1 MNTRLVAARVLSRVL
16 QDGQSL
22 TAALD
27 NAFLSIESG
36 KDRAFIQA
44 LCYGVCRQFHR
55 LDFILSQLLD
65 KPLKDAD
72 VKALALVGL
81 YQLKFMRVKPHAAV
95 SETVLAVRKKPW
107 AKSLINALL
116 RTYLREQEGLE
127 HKADKFQVAA
137 LSHPDWLI
145 KQIEQDWPEQALK
158 ILLENNQQPPMVLR
172 VNLSK
177 ISRERYLRLL
187 TEQDIAAETVS
198 FCPSAIILDKP
209 VPVDLLP
216 GFADGSVS
224 VQDTAAQLAAGL
236 LDVQPGHRV
245 LDVCAAPGG
254 KTAHI
259 LESAVGR
266 NKPVRATASTGV
278 SRQAILPDA
287 LRVNAN
293 LFQIDLSGAL
303 PEFAGNDHPALRLD
317 DLIPAYTELVA
328 VDIDESR
335 MQRVSENLQRLN
347 LQAKLTVGD
356 AANPES
362 WWDGKPFDRILLD
375 APCSALGVIR
385 RHPDIKLL
393 RRAEDIEQ
401 LQVLQKTILQAVW
414 PLLAPGGVMVYATC
428 SILKQENEQQV
439 KAFLAEHSDAVELS
453 IDADW
458 GTAGACGRQILT
470 GESAMDGFYYA
481 RISKQ

>member
-72 VKALALVGL
+72 VKSLALVGL

-95 SETVLAVRKKPW
+95 SETVLAARKKPW
-107 AKSLINALL
+107 AKSLINAVL
-116 RTYLREQEGLE
+116 RTYLREQEELE

-145 KQIEQDWPEQALK
+145 KQIEQDWPEQALT
-158 ILLENNQQPPMVLR
+158 IFLENNQQPPMVLR
-172 VNLSK
+172 ANLAK
-177 ISRERYLRLL
+177 TSREHYLQLL
-187 TEQDIAAETVS
+187 TEQGIEAEAVG
-198 FCPSAIILDKP
+198 FCRSAIRLDKP

-216 GFADGSVS
+216 GFAEGMVS
-224 VQDTAAQLAAGL
+224 VQDAAAQLAAGL

-259 LESAVGR
+259 LE
-266 NKPVRATASTGV
+266 T
-278 SRQAILPDA
+278 QAQLK
-287 LRVNAN
+287 
-293 LFQIDLSGAL
+293 
-303 PEFAGNDHPALRLD
+303 
-317 DLIPAYTELVA
+317 ELVA
-328 VDIDESR
+328 VDIDASR
-335 MQRVSENLQRLN
+335 MLRVSENCQRLG
-347 LQAKLTVGD
+347 LKATLVVGD
-356 AANPES
+356 AANPEG
-362 WWDGKPFDRILLD
+362 WWDGQPFDRILLD

-393 RRAEDIEQ
+393 RRAEDIGQ
-401 LQVLQKTILQAVW
+401 LQAMQKTILQAVW
-414 PLLAPGGVMVYATC
+414 PLLAPSGLLVYATC

-439 KAFLAEHSDAVELS
+439 QAFLAEHNDAVELP
-453 IDADW
+453 IAAGW
-458 GTAGACGRQILT
+458 GISGICGRQIIT

>member
-27 NAFLSIESG
+27 NAFSSMESG

-44 LCYGVCRQFHR
+44 LCFGVCRQYHR

-72 VKALALVGL
+72 VKSLALVGL
-81 YQLKFMRVKPHAAV
+81 YQLNFMRVKPHAAV
-95 SETVLAVRKKPW
+95 SETVLAARKKPW
-107 AKSLINALL
+107 AKSLLNAVL

-127 HKADKFQVAA
+127 HKADKSPVAA
-137 LSHPDWLI
+137 LSHPDWLLR
-145 KQIEQDWPEQALK
+145 QIEQDWPEQAPA
-158 ILLENNQQPPMVLR
+158 ILQQNNQQPPMALR
-172 VNLSK
+172 VNLAK
-177 ISRERYLRLL
+177 ISRESYLQLL
-187 TEQDIAAETVS
+187 AEQEITAETVS
-198 FCPSAIILDKP
+198 FCPSSIKLEKP

-216 GFADGSVS
+216 GFADGFVS

-236 LDVQPGHRV
+236 LDLQPGQRV

-254 KTAHI
+254 KAAHI
-259 LESAVGR
+259 LESQ
-266 NKPVRATASTGV
+266 T
-278 SRQAILPDA
+278 QL
-287 LRVNAN
+287 
-293 LFQIDLSGAL
+293 
-303 PEFAGNDHPALRLD
+303 E
-317 DLIPAYTELVA
+317 ELVA

-335 MQRVSENLQRLN
+335 MQRVSENLQRLT
-347 LQAKLTVGD
+347 LQAKLVVGD
-356 AANPES
+356 AANPQS

-393 RRAEDIEQ
+393 RRAEDIGQ
-401 LQVLQKTILQAVW
+401 LQALQKAILQAVW
-414 PLLAPGGVMVYATC
+414 PLLAPGGIMVYATC
-428 SILKQENEQQV
+428 SILKQENEDQV
-439 KAFLAEHSDAVELS
+439 RAFLVEYPDAVELP

-458 GTAGACGRQILT
+458 GTAGTCGRQILT

-481 RISKQ
+481 CLIKK

>member
-65 KPLKDAD
+65 KPLKDTD

-95 SETVLAVRKKPW
+95 SETVLAARKKPW
-107 AKSLINALL
+107 AKSLINAVL

-145 KQIEQDWPEQALK
+145 KQIEQDWPEQALN
-158 ILLENNQQPPMVLR
+158 IFLENNQQPPMVLR
-172 VNLSK
+172 VNLAK
-177 ISRERYLRLL
+177 TSRKDYLQGLAG
-187 TEQDIAAETVS
+187 QDIAGQAVS
-198 FCPSAIILDKP
+198 FCPSAIRLDKP

-216 GFADGSVS
+216 GFAEGLVS

-236 LDVQPGHRV
+236 LDVQPGQRV

-259 LESAVGR
+259 LESQPQL
-266 NKPVRATASTGV
+266 K
-278 SRQAILPDA
+278 
-287 LRVNAN
+287 
-293 LFQIDLSGAL
+293 
-303 PEFAGNDHPALRLD
+303 
-317 DLIPAYTELVA
+317 ELVA
-328 VDIDESR
+328 VDIDEFR
-335 MQRVSENLQRLN
+335 MQRVSENCRRLG
-347 LQAKLTVGD
+347 LQATLVVGD
-356 AANPES
+356 AANPS
-362 WWDGKPFDRILLD
+362 GWWDGKPFDRILLD

-393 RRAEDIEQ
+393 RRAEDIGQ
-401 LQVLQKTILQAVW
+401 LQAMQKAILQAVW
-414 PLLAPGGVMVYATC
+414 PLLAPGGLLVYATC

-439 KAFLAEHSDAVELS
+439 QAFLTEHSDAVELPLFPS
-453 IDADW
+453 SSLGTTDW

>member
-1 MNTRLVAARVLSRVL
+1 VNTRLVAARVLSRVL

-27 NAFLSIESG
+27 NAFPSIESS

-44 LCYGVCRQFHR
+44 LCYGVCRQYHR

-65 KPLKDAD
+65 KPLKDTD

-95 SETVLAVRKKPW
+95 SETVLAARKKPW
-107 AKSLINALL
+107 AKSLINAVL

-127 HKADKFQVAA
+127 HKADKCQVAA

-145 KQIEQDWPEQALK
+145 KQIEQDWPEQALN
-158 ILLENNQQPPMVLR
+158 IFLENNQQPPMVLR
-172 VNLSK
+172 VNLAK
-177 ISRERYLRLL
+177 TSREDYLQLL
-187 TEQDIAAETVS
+187 VGQDIAAEAVS
-198 FCPSAIILDKP
+198 FCLSAIRLDKP
-209 VPVDLLP
+209 VPVDMLP
-216 GFADGSVS
+216 GFSDGLVS

-236 LDVQPGHRV
+236 LDVRPGHRV

-259 LESAVGR
+259 LESQPQL
-266 NKPVRATASTGV
+266 K
-278 SRQAILPDA
+278 
-287 LRVNAN
+287 
-293 LFQIDLSGAL
+293 
-303 PEFAGNDHPALRLD
+303 
-317 DLIPAYTELVA
+317 ELVA

-335 MQRVSENLQRLN
+335 MQRVNENLQRLD
-347 LQAKLTVGD
+347 LHATLVVGD
-356 AANPES
+356 AANPAS

-393 RRAEDIEQ
+393 RRAEDIGQ
-401 LQVLQKTILQAVW
+401 LQALQKNILQAVW
-414 PLLAPGGVMVYATC
+414 PLLAPGGLMLYATC

-439 KAFLAEHSDAVELS
+439 QAFLAEHGDAVELPLFPS
-453 IDADW
+453 SSLGTTDW
-458 GTAGACGRQILT
+458 GINGVCGRQILT

-481 RISKQ
+481 CISKQ

>member
-1 MNTRLVAARVLSRVL
+1 LNIRLVAAKVLARVL

-22 TAALD
+22 TVALD
-27 NAFLSIESG
+27 NAFPTIDSA

-44 LCYGVCRQFHR
+44 LCYGVCRQYHR
-55 LDFILSQLLD
+55 LDFILSQLLE

-95 SETVLAVRKKPW
+95 SETVLAARKKPW
-107 AKSLINALL
+107 AKSLINAVL

-127 HKADKFQVAA
+127 HKADKCQVAA

-145 KQIEQDWPEQALK
+145 KQIEQDWPEQALR
-158 ILLENNQQPPMVLR
+158 IFLENNLQPPMVLR

-177 ISRERYLRLL
+177 TSREDYLQLL
-187 TEQDIAAETVS
+187 TGQDIAAEPVS
-198 FCPSAIILDKP
+198 FCPSAIRLDKP
-209 VPVDLLP
+209 VPVDQLP
-216 GFADGSVS
+216 GFAGGLVS

-259 LESAVGR
+259 LETQPQL
-266 NKPVRATASTGV
+266 K
-278 SRQAILPDA
+278 
-287 LRVNAN
+287 
-293 LFQIDLSGAL
+293 
-303 PEFAGNDHPALRLD
+303 
-317 DLIPAYTELVA
+317 ELVA
-328 VDIDESR
+328 VDIDEFR
-335 MQRVSENLQRLN
+335 MQRVGENLQRLN
-347 LQAKLTVGD
+347 LQAKRVVGD
-356 AANPES
+356 AANPAS

-393 RRAEDIEQ
+393 RRAEDIGQ
-401 LQVLQKTILQAVW
+401 LQALQKSILQAVW
-414 PLLAPGGVMVYATC
+414 PLLAPGGLLLYATC
-428 SILKQENEQQV
+428 SILKQENERQV
-439 KAFLAEHSDAVELS
+439 QAFLAEHADAIELP
-453 IDADW
+453 IEADW
-458 GTAGACGRQILT
+458 GVAGVCGRQILT

-481 RISKQ
+481 RLSKASA

>member
-1 MNTRLVAARVLSRVL
+1 VNTRLVAARVLSRVL

-27 NAFLSIESG
+27 NAFLGIESG

-44 LCYGVCRQFHR
+44 LCYGVCRQYHR

-65 KPLKDAD
+65 KPLKDTD

-95 SETVLAVRKKPW
+95 SETVLAARKKPW
-107 AKSLINALL
+107 AKSLINAVL
-116 RTYLREQEGLE
+116 RTYLREQEELE

-145 KQIEQDWPEQALK
+145 KQVEQDWPEQALN
-158 ILLENNQQPPMVLR
+158 IFLENNRQPPMVLR
-172 VNLSK
+172 VNLAK
-177 ISRERYLRLL
+177 TSREHYLQLL
-187 TEQDIAAETVS
+187 TGQDIAAETVS

-216 GFADGSVS
+216 GFADGLVS

-254 KTAHI
+254 KAAHI
-259 LESAVGR
+259 LESGVGR
-266 NKPVRATASTGV
+266 NKPVRATVRTGV
-278 SRQAILPDA
+278 
-287 LRVNAN
+287 
-293 LFQIDLSGAL
+293 SGAL
-303 PEFAGNDHPALRLD
+303 PEFAGNDHLALRLD
-317 DLIPAYTELVA
+317 GLIPAYTELVA

-347 LQAKLTVGD
+347 LQAKLVVAD
-356 AANPES
+356 AANPS
-362 WWDGKPFDRILLD
+362 DWWDGKPFDRILLD

-393 RRAEDIEQ
+393 RRAEDVGP
-401 LQVLQKTILQAVW
+401 LQVLQQSILQAVW
-414 PLLAPGGVMVYATC
+414 PLLAPGGLLLYATC

-439 KAFLAEHSDAVELS
+439 QAFLAEHSDAVELP

-458 GTAGACGRQILT
+458 GTAGACGRQIFT

-481 RISKQ
+481 CISKQ

>member
-27 NAFLSIESG
+27 NAFSAIESG

-95 SETVLAVRKKPW
+95 SETVLAARKKPW
-107 AKSLINALL
+107 AKSLINAVL

-145 KQIEQDWPEQALK
+145 KQIERDWPEQALN
-158 ILLENNQQPPMVLR
+158 IFLENNRQPPMVLR
-172 VNLSK
+172 VNLAK
-177 ISRERYLRLL
+177 TSRESYLQRL
-187 TEQDIAAETVS
+187 TGQDVAAQAVS
-198 FCPSAIILDKP
+198 FCPSAIRLDKP
-209 VPVDLLP
+209 APVELLP
-216 GFADGSVS
+216 GFADGLVS
-224 VQDTAAQLAAGL
+224 VQDAAAQLAAGL
-236 LDVQPGHRV
+236 LDVRPGQRV

-254 KTAHI
+254 KAAHI
-259 LESAVGR
+259 LETQLQL
-266 NKPVRATASTGV
+266 K
-278 SRQAILPDA
+278 
-287 LRVNAN
+287 
-293 LFQIDLSGAL
+293 
-303 PEFAGNDHPALRLD
+303 
-317 DLIPAYTELVA
+317 ELVA
-328 VDIDESR
+328 VDIDGAR

-347 LQAKLTVGD
+347 LQAKLVVGD
-356 AANPES
+356 AAKPEE
-362 WWDGKPFDRILLD
+362 WWDGQLFDRILLD

-393 RRAEDIEQ
+393 RRAEDIGQ
-401 LQVLQKTILQAVW
+401 LQVLQKSILQAVW
-414 PLLAPGGVMVYATC
+414 PLLAPGGLLLYATC

-439 KAFLAEHSDAVELS
+439 QAFLAGRNDAVES
-453 IDADW
+453 PIEADW
-458 GTAGACGRQILT
+458 GSAGACGRQIFT

-481 RISKQ
+481 RIGKQ

>member
-1 MNTRLVAARVLSRVL
+1 MNTRLIAARVLSRVL

-27 NAFLSIESG
+27 HAFLSIESG

-55 LDFILSQLLD
+55 LDFVLSQLLD

-81 YQLKFMRVKPHAAV
+81 YQLNFMRVKPHAAV

-127 HKADKFQVAA
+127 HKADAFQSAA

-145 KQIEQDWPEQALK
+145 KHLEQDWPEQALT
-158 ILLENNQQPPMVLR
+158 LLQENNLQPPMVLR
-172 VNLSK
+172 VNLAK
-177 ISRERYLRLL
+177 TSRENYLQRLIGQ
-187 TEQDIAAETVS
+187 EIAAEAVS
-198 FCPSAIILDKP
+198 FCPSAITLDKP
-209 VPVDLLP
+209 VPVDVLP
-216 GFADGSVS
+216 GFADGLVS

-236 LDVQPGHRV
+236 LDVQPGQRV

-259 LESAVGR
+259 LES
-266 NKPVRATASTGV
+266 
-278 SRQAILPDA
+278 QAQLK
-287 LRVNAN
+287 
-293 LFQIDLSGAL
+293 
-303 PEFAGNDHPALRLD
+303 
-317 DLIPAYTELVA
+317 ELVA

-356 AANPES
+356 AAKPED
-362 WWDGKPFDRILLD
+362 WWDGTLFERILLD

-393 RRAEDIEQ
+393 RRAEDIGP
-401 LQVLQKTILQAVW
+401 LQALQKSILQAVW
-414 PLLAPGGVMVYATC
+414 PLLAPGGILLYATC
-428 SILKQENEQQV
+428 SILKQENERQIQ
-439 KAFLAEHSDAVELS
+439 AFLAEHGDAVELP
-453 IDADW
+453 ITADW
-458 GTAGACGRQILT
+458 GVAGVSGRQILT

-481 RISKQ
+481 RLSKASSGAKL

>member
-1 MNTRLVAARVLSRVL
+1 
-16 QDGQSL
+16 
-22 TAALD
+22 
-27 NAFLSIESG
+27 
-36 KDRAFIQA
+36 
-44 LCYGVCRQFHR
+44 
-55 LDFILSQLLD
+55 

-95 SETVLAVRKKPW
+95 SETVLAARKKPW
-107 AKSLINALL
+107 AKSLINAVL
-116 RTYLREQEGLE
+116 RTYLLDQEGLE
-127 HKADKFQVAA
+127 HKADKCQVAA
-137 LSHPDWLI
+137 LSHPDWLV
-145 KQIEQDWPEQALK
+145 KQIEQDWPEQALR
-158 ILLENNQQPPMVLR
+158 IFLENNQQPPMVLR

-177 ISRERYLRLL
+177 TSREDYLQLL
-187 TEQDIAAETVS
+187 TGQDIAAEPVS
-198 FCPSAIILDKP
+198 FCPSAIMLDKP

-216 GFADGSVS
+216 GFAGGLVS

-259 LESAVGR
+259 LETQPQL
-266 NKPVRATASTGV
+266 K
-278 SRQAILPDA
+278 
-287 LRVNAN
+287 
-293 LFQIDLSGAL
+293 
-303 PEFAGNDHPALRLD
+303 
-317 DLIPAYTELVA
+317 ELVA

-335 MQRVSENLQRLN
+335 MQRVGENLQRLN
-347 LQAKLTVGD
+347 LHAKLVVGD
-356 AANPES
+356 AAKTQD
-362 WWDGKPFDRILLD
+362 WWDGQPFDRILLD

-393 RRAEDIEQ
+393 RRAEDIGQ
-401 LQVLQKTILQAVW
+401 LQALQKSILQAVW
-414 PLLAPGGVMVYATC
+414 PLLAPGGLLLYATC

-439 KAFLAEHSDAVELS
+439 QAFLAEHADAVELS

-458 GTAGACGRQILT
+458 GVAGVCGRQILT

-481 RISKQ
+481 RLVKA

>member
-1 MNTRLVAARVLSRVL
+1 VNTRLVAARVLSRVL

-27 NAFLSIESG
+27 NAFSSIESG

-72 VKALALVGL
+72 VKSLALVGL

-95 SETVLAVRKKPW
+95 SETVLAARKKPW
-107 AKSLINALL
+107 AKSLLNAVL

-145 KQIEQDWPEQALK
+145 RQIKQDWPEQALT
-158 ILLENNQQPPMVLR
+158 ILQQNNQQPPMALR
-172 VNLSK
+172 VNLAK
-177 ISRERYLRLL
+177 ISCESYLQLL
-187 TEQDIAAETVS
+187 TEQEITAETVS
-198 FCPSAIILDKP
+198 FCPSAIRLDKP

-216 GFADGSVS
+216 GFAEGLVS

-254 KTAHI
+254 KAAHI
-259 LESAVGR
+259 LESQPQL
-266 NKPVRATASTGV
+266 K
-278 SRQAILPDA
+278 
-287 LRVNAN
+287 
-293 LFQIDLSGAL
+293 
-303 PEFAGNDHPALRLD
+303 
-317 DLIPAYTELVA
+317 ELVA

-347 LQAKLTVGD
+347 LQAKLVVGD
-356 AANPES
+356 ASNPS
-362 WWDGKPFDRILLD
+362 DWWDGKPFDRILLD

-393 RRAEDIEQ
+393 RRAEDIGQ
-401 LQVLQKTILQAVW
+401 LQALQKTILHAVW
-414 PLLAPGGVMVYATC
+414 PLLAPGGLMVYATC
-428 SILKQENEQQV
+428 SILKQENEHQV
-439 KAFLAEHSDAVELS
+439 QAFLAEHSDAVELP

-458 GTAGACGRQILT
+458 GAAGICGCQIFT

-481 RISKQ
+481 RLSKKKL

>member
-1 MNTRLVAARVLSRVL
+1 LNIRLVAAKVLARVL

-27 NAFLSIESG
+27 NAFPAIDSA

-44 LCYGVCRQFHR
+44 LCYGVCRQYHR

-95 SETVLAVRKKPW
+95 SETVLAARKKPW
-107 AKSLINALL
+107 AKSLINAVL

-127 HKADKFQVAA
+127 HKADKCQVAA

-145 KQIEQDWPEQALK
+145 KQIEQDWPEQALR
-158 ILLENNQQPPMVLR
+158 IFLENNLQPPMVLR

-177 ISRERYLRLL
+177 TSREDYLQLL
-187 TEQDIAAETVS
+187 TGQDIAAEPVS
-198 FCPSAIILDKP
+198 FCPSAIRLDKP
-209 VPVDLLP
+209 VPVDQLP
-216 GFADGSVS
+216 GFAGGLVS

-259 LESAVGR
+259 LETQPQL
-266 NKPVRATASTGV
+266 K
-278 SRQAILPDA
+278 
-287 LRVNAN
+287 
-293 LFQIDLSGAL
+293 
-303 PEFAGNDHPALRLD
+303 
-317 DLIPAYTELVA
+317 ELVA
-328 VDIDESR
+328 VDIDEFR
-335 MQRVSENLQRLN
+335 MQRVGENLQRLN
-347 LQAKLTVGD
+347 LQAKRVVGD
-356 AANPES
+356 AANPAS

-393 RRAEDIEQ
+393 RRAEDIGQ
-401 LQVLQKTILQAVW
+401 LQALQKSILQAVW
-414 PLLAPGGVMVYATC
+414 PLLAPGGLLLYATC
-428 SILKQENEQQV
+428 SILKQENERQV
-439 KAFLAEHSDAVELS
+439 QAFLAEHSDAVELP

-458 GTAGACGRQILT
+458 GVAGACGRQILT

-481 RISKQ
+481 RLSKASA

>member
-1 MNTRLVAARVLSRVL
+1 MNTRLVAAKVLTRVL

-27 NAFLSIESG
+27 KAFLDIESS

-44 LCYGVCRQFHR
+44 LCYGVCRQYHR

-81 YQLKFMRVKPHAAV
+81 YQLNFMRVKPHAAV
-95 SETVLAVRKKPW
+95 SETVLATRKKPW
-107 AKSLINALL
+107 AKSLINAVL

-127 HKADKFQVAA
+127 HKADKNQVAA

-145 KQIEQDWPEQALK
+145 KQIEQDWPEQALR
-158 ILLENNQQPPMVLR
+158 IFLENNQQPPMVLR
-172 VNLSK
+172 VNLAK
-177 ISRERYLRLL
+177 TSREDYLQLL
-187 TEQDIAAETVS
+187 AGQDIAGEAVS
-198 FCPSAIILDKP
+198 FCPSAIRLDKP
-209 VPVDLLP
+209 VPVEMLP
-216 GFADGSVS
+216 GFADGLIS

-259 LESAVGR
+259 LESQPQL
-266 NKPVRATASTGV
+266 K
-278 SRQAILPDA
+278 
-287 LRVNAN
+287 
-293 LFQIDLSGAL
+293 
-303 PEFAGNDHPALRLD
+303 
-317 DLIPAYTELVA
+317 ELVA
-328 VDIDESR
+328 VDIDEAR

-347 LQAKLTVGD
+347 LQAKLVVGD
-356 AANPES
+356 AANPAC
-362 WWDGKPFDRILLD
+362 WWDGQPFDRILLD

-393 RRAEDIEQ
+393 RRAEDIGQ
-401 LQVLQKTILQAVW
+401 LQALQKSILQAVW
-414 PLLAPGGVMVYATC
+414 PLLAPGGQLLYATC

-439 KAFLAEHSDAVELS
+439 QDFLDEHSDAVELP
-453 IDADW
+453 IEAGW
-458 GTAGACGRQILT
+458 GIAGVCGRQILT
-470 GESAMDGFYYA
+470 GDSAMDGFYYA
-481 RISKQ
+481 LLSKAKL

>member
-1 MNTRLVAARVLSRVL
+1 LNTRLVAAKVLTRVL

-27 NAFLSIESG
+27 KAFLDIESS

-44 LCYGVCRQFHR
+44 LCYGVCRQYHR

-72 VKALALVGL
+72 VKSLALVGL
-81 YQLKFMRVKPHAAV
+81 YQLNFMRVKPHAAV
-95 SETVLAVRKKPW
+95 SETVLAARKKPW
-107 AKSLINALL
+107 AKSLINAVL

-127 HKADKFQVAA
+127 HKADKSQVAA

-145 KQIEQDWPEQALK
+145 KQIEQDWPEQALM
-158 ILLENNQQPPMVLR
+158 IFLENNQQPPMVLR
-172 VNLSK
+172 VNLAK
-177 ISRERYLRLL
+177 TSREDYLQLL
-187 TEQDIAAETVS
+187 AGQDIAAQTVS
-198 FCPSAIILDKP
+198 FCLSAIVLEKP
-209 VPVDLLP
+209 VPVELLP
-216 GFADGSVS
+216 GFVGGLVS
-224 VQDTAAQLAAGL
+224 VQDAAAQLAAGL

-259 LESAVGR
+259 LESR
-266 NKPVRATASTGV
+266 PQLK
-278 SRQAILPDA
+278 
-287 LRVNAN
+287 
-293 LFQIDLSGAL
+293 
-303 PEFAGNDHPALRLD
+303 
-317 DLIPAYTELVA
+317 ELVA

-347 LQAKLTVGD
+347 LQATLVVGD
-356 AANPES
+356 AAKPKD
-362 WWDGKPFDRILLD
+362 WWDGQPFDRILLD

-393 RRAEDIEQ
+393 RRAEDIGQ
-401 LQVLQKTILQAVW
+401 LQALQKSILQAVW
-414 PLLAPGGVMVYATC
+414 PLLAPGGQLLYATC
-428 SILKQENEQQV
+428 SILKQENERQV
-439 KAFLAEHSDAVELS
+439 QAFLAEHDDAIELP

-458 GTAGACGRQILT
+458 GIAGACGRQILT

-481 RISKQ
+481 RLSKSPKQRV

>member
-1 MNTRLVAARVLSRVL
+1 MNTRLVAAKVLTRVL

-27 NAFLSIESG
+27 KAFLDIESS

-44 LCYGVCRQFHR
+44 LCYGVCRQYHR

-72 VKALALVGL
+72 VKSLALVGL
-81 YQLKFMRVKPHAAV
+81 YQLNFMRVKPHAAV
-95 SETVLAVRKKPW
+95 SETVLAARKKPW
-107 AKSLINALL
+107 AKSLINAVL

-127 HKADKFQVAA
+127 HKADKSQVAA

-145 KQIEQDWPEQALK
+145 KQIEQDWPEQALM
-158 ILLENNQQPPMVLR
+158 IFLENNQQPPMVLR
-172 VNLSK
+172 VNLAK
-177 ISRERYLRLL
+177 TSREDYLQLL
-187 TEQDIAAETVS
+187 AGQDIAAQTVS
-198 FCPSAIILDKP
+198 FCLSAIVLEKP
-209 VPVDLLP
+209 VPVELLP
-216 GFADGSVS
+216 GFVGGLVS
-224 VQDTAAQLAAGL
+224 VQDAAAQLAAGL

-259 LESAVGR
+259 LESR
-266 NKPVRATASTGV
+266 PQLK
-278 SRQAILPDA
+278 
-287 LRVNAN
+287 
-293 LFQIDLSGAL
+293 
-303 PEFAGNDHPALRLD
+303 
-317 DLIPAYTELVA
+317 ELVA

-347 LQAKLTVGD
+347 LQATLVVGD
-356 AANPES
+356 AAKPKD
-362 WWDGKPFDRILLD
+362 WWDGQPFDRILLD

-393 RRAEDIEQ
+393 RRAEDIGQ
-401 LQVLQKTILQAVW
+401 LQALQKSILQAVW
-414 PLLAPGGVMVYATC
+414 PLLAPGGQLLYATC
-428 SILKQENEQQV
+428 SILKQENERQV
-439 KAFLAEHSDAVELS
+439 QAFLAEHDDAIELP

-458 GTAGACGRQILT
+458 GIAGACGRQILT

-481 RISKQ
+481 RLSKSPKQRV